1 MEPVE
6 FVGKSVEEAIENGL
20 RKLNVAKD
28 KVHIEVIESGSKG
41 FLGLIG
47 TKDAKVK
54 LTVKRDYAEEARV
67 FLRKMLD
74 CMDVKCEIRIKE
86 EDSILQIKLTGP
98 NMGLIIGHRGETL
111 DSLQYLVSLA
121 INKNNEDK
129 YIRVV
134 LDTENYRDKRERT
147 LKKLAEKMAYKV
159 KESGKSIKLE
169 PMNPYERRIIHSAL
183 QEDKQIQT
191 YSEGQEP
198 YRRVVIDI
206 KKA

>member
-159 KESGKSIKLE
+159 KESGRSIKLE